1 MVDSSSVEG
10 GEITR
15 VRQWIPSCADRHDM
29 RNMTLCLPC
38 QSVWL
43 LVGYTGG
50 EEREEERGGEGRE
63 KGEGGGGGERK
74 RKEERGERRERR
86 REGRVNSES

>member
-63 KGEGGGGGERK
+63 KGEGGGEERE
-74 RKEERGERRERR
+74 RERRREERGERGGE
-86 REGRVNSES
+86 REG

>member
-29 RNMTLCLPC
+29 QNMTPCLPC

-50 EEREEERGGEGRE
+50 GGERGGERRRE
-63 KGEGGGGGERK
+63 